1 MLTRINLQIRN
12 MLPISE
18 GVVAVLQKE
27 FVEERIRLIRSL
39 AGKADPFIK
48 RRLLDLAQR
57 YDGGTAPSKA
67 VKDIRAISPLQGFF
81 APSSER

>member
-1 MLTRINLQIRN
+1 M
-12 MLPISE
+12 
-18 GVVAVLQKE
+18 VVELLQKE
-27 FVEERIRLIRSL
+27 FVEERVRLIRSL

-57 YDGGTAPSKA
+57 YDSDAMPSKA
-67 VKDIRAISPLQGFF
+67 LTDIRAISPLQGFF